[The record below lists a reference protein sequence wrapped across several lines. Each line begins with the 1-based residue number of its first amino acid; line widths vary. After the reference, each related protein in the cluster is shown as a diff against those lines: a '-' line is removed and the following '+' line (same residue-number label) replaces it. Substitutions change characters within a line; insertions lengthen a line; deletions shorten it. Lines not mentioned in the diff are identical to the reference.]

1 VRSHEIRQAFVDF
14 FTEREHV
21 YRASA
26 SLIPT
31 DPTLL
36 MTNAGM
42 VPFKPYFLGVE
53 EPPWPRAV
61 SVQKCVRTIDIDIIG
76 TTQRHLSFFEMLG
89 NFSFGDYFKEKA
101 IPWGYELVTEALG
114 IDPELLWF
122 TVHETDDEAA
132 EIWIDDVGV
141 PPERVQRGGKDNFW
155 QMGVPGP
162 CGPSSEIFYDKG
174 PEHGAPGG
182 PIGGGEERFVE
193 IWNLVFMQNIQDEP
207 YHVIGD
213 LPAKNIDTGMGLDR
227 IAAVMQD
234 VPSVFDI
241 DTTREVLRT
250 AERYTRLEYGASS
263 QADISLRILADHGRT
278 VTFLIGDGVVPSN
291 EGRGYVLRRVLRR
304 AVRHAWQ
311 FGGEGLVVPRLAES
325 TIELMGDAYPEL
337 LERRDFILDVVT
349 REEEKFRNTLESGSE
364 LLDSELGDGSELLS
378 GATAFK
384 LHDTYGFP
392 IDLIKEIASERGV
405 EVDIEG
411 FEAEMAEQR
420 SRARAAWK
428 GSEAREGAEA
438 YRSVLDS
445 SGPTDF
451 VGYDY
456 ETSDGI
462 LLSMVGDGD
471 TIQRAE
477 KGQVVELFLD
487 KTPFYAESGG
497 QVGDTGV
504 IETETGA
511 AAVTDTLHVIQGL
524 HGHKAKITKGHLE
537 TGQPV
542 RSSVDSPRRDAIR
555 KSHTGTHVLHW
566 AIRDVLGDHAG
577 QAGSL
582 VEPGRIRFDFSH
594 FAQVAPRELAE
605 IEAEVNRRVVAD
617 NSVRT
622 TITSK
627 EEAQRMGALAFF
639 GDKYGEVV
647 RVVQVGSYST
657 EFCGGTHT
665 SASGQVGPLIIVS
678 EGSIGSNLRRVE
690 ALTGMAAYDHLV
702 SMRST
707 LDRTGD
713 LLRTTPDQVP
723 QRVTQLLDKVS
734 GLETQLERIATQ
746 RRGSL
751 AEELAAGHSTVGEVS
766 LVVADAGDVV
776 GPELRQ
782 VALGVRDRV
791 GGPSVIVL
799 GSTGDG
805 KGSLV
810 AVVTKD
816 LQAKGVSA
824 GDLIAEAAHE
834 LGGGGSRD
842 PELAQAGGPNGSGL
856 SDALDTARAE
866 AERALAGL

>member
-1 VRSHEIRQAFVDF
+1 
-14 FTEREHV
+14 
-21 YRASA
+21 
-26 SLIPT
+26 
-31 DPTLL
+31 
-36 MTNAGM
+36 
-42 VPFKPYFLGVE
+42 
-53 EPPWPRAV
+53 
-61 SVQKCVRTIDIDIIG
+61 
-76 TTQRHLSFFEMLG
+76 RHLSFFEMLG

-594 FAQVAPRELAE
+594 FAQVAPRELAD

-622 TITSK
+622 TITTK

-690 ALTGMAAYDHLV
+690 ALT
-702 SMRST
+702 
-707 LDRTGD
+707 
-713 LLRTTPDQVP
+713 
-723 QRVTQLLDKVS
+723 
-734 GLETQLERIATQ
+734 
-746 RRGSL
+746 
-751 AEELAAGHSTVGEVS
+751 
-766 LVVADAGDVV
+766 
-776 GPELRQ
+776 
-782 VALGVRDRV
+782 
-791 GGPSVIVL
+791 
-799 GSTGDG
+799 
-805 KGSLV
+805 
-810 AVVTKD
+810 
-816 LQAKGVSA
+816 
-824 GDLIAEAAHE
+824 
-834 LGGGGSRD
+834 
-842 PELAQAGGPNGSGL
+842 
-856 SDALDTARAE
+856 
-866 AERALAGL
+866 

>member
-1 VRSHEIRQAFVDF
+1 
-14 FTEREHV
+14 
-21 YRASA
+21 
-26 SLIPT
+26 
-31 DPTLL
+31 
-36 MTNAGM
+36 
-42 VPFKPYFLGVE
+42 
-53 EPPWPRAV
+53 
-61 SVQKCVRTIDIDIIG
+61 
-76 TTQRHLSFFEMLG
+76 
-89 NFSFGDYFKEKA
+89 
-101 IPWGYELVTEALG
+101 
-114 IDPELLWF
+114 
-122 TVHETDDEAA
+122 
-132 EIWIDDVGV
+132 
-141 PPERVQRGGKDNFW
+141 
-155 QMGVPGP
+155 
-162 CGPSSEIFYDKG
+162 
-174 PEHGAPGG
+174 
-182 PIGGGEERFVE
+182 
-193 IWNLVFMQNIQDEP
+193 
-207 YHVIGD
+207 
-213 LPAKNIDTGMGLDR
+213 
-227 IAAVMQD
+227 
-234 VPSVFDI
+234 
-241 DTTREVLRT
+241 
-250 AERYTRLEYGASS
+250 
-263 QADISLRILADHGRT
+263 
-278 VTFLIGDGVVPSN
+278 
-291 EGRGYVLRRVLRR
+291 
-304 AVRHAWQ
+304 
-311 FGGEGLVVPRLAES
+311 
-325 TIELMGDAYPEL
+325 
-337 LERRDFILDVVT
+337 
-349 REEEKFRNTLESGSE
+349 
-364 LLDSELGDGSELLS
+364 
-378 GATAFK
+378 
-384 LHDTYGFP
+384 
-392 IDLIKEIASERGV
+392 
-405 EVDIEG
+405 
-411 FEAEMAEQR
+411 MAEQR